1 MNSASTI
8 PADVAAPP
16 GKMPIIEVAYRND
29 MWWSIPSGTSHA
41 LYQKH
46 LEGEN
51 ASYVWVWD
59 YRDGSFVMDE
69 QTTPISRYVIDFD
82 EKLQTNLDN
91 GRRRT
96 IRIVW
101 IDQDDEEP
109 RYTGQKLQ
117 E

>member
-16 GKMPIIEVAYRND
+16 GKMPIIEVAFPND

-51 ASYVWVWD
+51 VGYAWDWGEYV
-59 YRDGSFVMDE
+59 F
-69 QTTPISRYVIDFD
+69 DFD
-82 EKLQTNLDN
+82 EKVVTNVHN
-91 GRRRT
+91 HRRHT
-96 IRIVW
+96 IRLVW
-101 IDQDDEEP
+101 LDPVDEHA
-109 RYTGQKLQ
+109 RCTGEKPQQ
-117 E
+117 